1 MNKRAKNILKITLPL
16 LLGVF
21 LVWYS
26 LSKVSISKVIEYAQ
40 NADYTWIIL
49 GVFLGLLSHLS
60 RSYRWLFM
68 LEPMGYKIKFGNSIM
83 AVFATYLINYTIPR
97 AGEVAR
103 ASILTNYEGVP
114 FEKGFGTIVAERIA
128 DMLVMLGIIAITLF
142 LQFDFIYGFLI
153 EKFNPLKIGIALF
166 ICVILGLLFL
176 RLIKRS
182 KSKLALKIRNF
193 ANGLIEGA
201 LSIFKM
207 KKKWAFIFHTLF
219 IWGMYLLM
227 FYVTSF
233 SITELHGI
241 SAGAILIGFI
251 SASFSIAATNGGI
264 GSYPLAIYA
273 AFSIFGIAEEP
284 SIAFGWIMWASQ
296 TLMVI
301 LFGGISLIY
310 LPIYNR
316 KKTVKQ
322 EPPAH

>member
-1 MNKRAKNILKITLPL
+1 LNKKTQNILKITLPL

-26 LSKVSISKVIEYAQ
+26 LSKVSIEELMVYVNK
-40 NADYTWIIL
+40 ADYTWICL
-49 GVFLGLLSHLS
+49 GMFLGLLSHLS
-60 RSYRWLFM
+60 RSYRWLFQ
-68 LEPMGYKIKFGNSIM
+68 LEPMGYKVKFANSVM

-128 DMLVMLGIIAITLF
+128 DLIVMLGIIAITLF
-142 LQFDFIYGFLI
+142 LQFDFIYNFLI
-153 EKFNPLKIGIALF
+153 EKFNITKIVLVLLVLAAVAVIFFFYIKQSNSKIAL
-166 ICVILGLLFL
+166 
-176 RLIKRS
+176 KM
-182 KSKLALKIRNF
+182 KSLVS
-193 ANGLIEGA
+193 GLIEGA
-201 LSIFKM
+201 LTIFKM
-207 KKKWAFIFHTLF
+207 KKKWAYIFHTLF
-219 IWGMYLLM
+219 IWAMYVLM
-227 FYVTSF
+227 FYVTSLAI
-233 SITELHGI
+233 SDLDGI
-241 SAGAILIGFI
+241 SVGAILIGFI

-296 TLMVI
+296 TLMI
-301 LFGGISLIY
+301 IICGGLSLIL

-316 KKTVKQ
+316 KK
-322 EPPAH
+322 A

>member
-1 MNKRAKNILKITLPL
+1 MNHKIKRILKITLPL

-26 LSKVSISKVIEYAQ
+26 LSKVSVEELLVYAK
-40 NADYTWIIL
+40 NANYTWIIL
-49 GVFLGLLSHLS
+49 GMFLGLLSHLS
-60 RSYRWLFM
+60 RAYRWRFQ
-68 LEPMGYKIKFGNSIM
+68 LEPMGYNIRLGNSIM

-103 ASILTNYEGVP
+103 ASILANYEDVP

-128 DMLVMLGIIAITLF
+128 DMIVMLGIIAITLF
-142 LQFDFIYGFLI
+142 LQFEFIYGFLI
-153 EKFNPLKIGIALF
+153 EKFNPTKIIIAL
-166 ICVILGLLFL
+166 IIGVLLLFFFS
-176 RLIKRS
+176 RYIKRS
-182 KSKLALKIRNF
+182 HSKIALKVRGF
-193 ANGLIEGA
+193 VNGLIEGA

-219 IWGMYLLM
+219 IWGMYVLM

-233 SITELHGI
+233 SIEELHGI
-241 SAGAILIGFI
+241 SMGAILIGFI

-273 AFSIFGIAEEP
+273 AFSIFGIPEEP

-296 TLMVI
+296 TLMIIV
-301 LFGGISLIY
+301 FGGISLIY

-316 KKTVKQ
+316 IKSK
-322 EPPAH
+322 